1 MAYPVIIL
9 CMSLADNPTM
19 STLLSTITDPAQVE
33 VGSSISGQIISL
45 AKNQAILSIPNVGLG
60 MVRGKEL
67 YNEEY
72 LAKLKVG
79 ETVEAAV
86 VEGDNEQ
93 GYVELSFRAIGRDK
107 IWQEITAAY
116 DNKDT
121 VPAKIRDAN
130 RGGFLIKVHGIDGFL
145 PASLLSPTHAIKS
158 TGIEDKS
165 LANKMKKFVGQTF
178 NVKLINI
185 SPETDS
191 VIASEKAV
199 SDEIAQFKLQK
210 YKVGDEVEGAIVGI
224 VDFGLFV
231 RFDDDLEGLV
241 HISEISWKKVEN
253 PYKEHRIGEK
263 VKAKIV
269 DIDKENRINL
279 SIKQTTSNP
288 WIDFAKSVKPGDKFK
303 GNVTKIAT
311 YGAIV
316 VNSEDIQGLCHI
328 SQISEKTIE
337 SPAKIHEIL
346 RPGQSYDFTILS
358 VDSDEKL
365 YLTLLPFDVA
375 EKIQV
380 ELVAKQTPKDEEP
393 KSEKSETQAKPKTK
407 AKKEESEA
415 PKAEEESN

>member
-1 MAYPVIIL
+1 
-9 CMSLADNPTM
+9 MSLADNPTM

-86 VEGDNEQ
+86 VESDNEQ
-93 GYVELSFRAIGRDK
+93 GFVELSFRAIGRDK
-107 IWQEITAAY
+107 IWQEITAAF

-158 TGIEDKS
+158 SGIEDKS

-316 VNSEDIQGLCHI
+316 VNNEDIQGLCHI
-328 SQISEKTIE
+328 SQISEKAIE

-365 YLTLLPFDVA
+365 YLTLLPFDIA

-380 ELVAKQTPKDEEP
+380 DLVAKQTPKEE
-393 KSEKSETQAKPKTK
+393 EKT
-407 AKKEESEA
+407 EA
-415 PKAEEESN
+415 PKAPKTSTKVKEPKEAKVEEVEEK